1 MVDWESVRE
10 RYVSTEECMAEI
22 ARQYGI
28 SAYAVRYRAKKENWA
43 ALRRKAQ
50 SGDAASR
57 EERVTEKL
65 LRRVEA
71 AIDSSEAID
80 SKEIKTLTAALKE
93 LRELRKESEAASEKS
108 AERIEVRF
116 IGEAEELSR

>member
-10 RYVSTEECMAEI
+10 RYVNTGECMAEI
-22 ARQYGI
+22 ARQYGLP
-28 SAYAVRYRAKKENWA
+28 AYAVRYRAKKENWA
-43 ALRRKAQ
+43 ELRGKAK
-50 SGDAASR
+50 SGDAAKR
-57 EERVTEKL
+57 EERVTAKL

-71 AIDSSEAID
+71 AIDSAEELD

-93 LRELRKESEAASEKS
+93 LRELRKETEAASGKD

-116 IGEAEELSR
+116 IGETEELSR

>member
-22 ARQYGI
+22 ARRYGI
-28 SAYAVRYRAKKENWA
+28 SVYTVRDRAKKENWA
-43 ALRRKAQ
+43 ELRRKAQ

-57 EERVTEKL
+57 EERVTAKL

-71 AIDSSEAID
+71 AIDSAEEMD

-93 LRELRKESEAASEKS
+93 LRELRKESEAASGKS

-116 IGEAEELSR
+116 IGETEEMSR

>member
-1 MVDWESVRE
+1 MVDWESARE
-10 RYVSTEECMAEI
+10 RYVSTGECMAEI
-22 ARQYGI
+22 ARRYGI

-43 ALRRKAQ
+43 ELRRRAQ

-57 EERVTEKL
+57 EERMTAKL

-71 AIDSSEAID
+71 AIDSAEELD
-80 SKEIKTLTAALKE
+80 SKEIKALTAALKE
-93 LRELRKESEAASEKS
+93 LRELRKETEAASATG

-116 IGEAEELSR
+116 IGETEELSR